1 MAFHTARR
9 DISYNPTQDMDAP
22 ARKPDFESAVRH
34 ELPLLYRVARRM
46 SSNADEAEDLVQ
58 QTLIKAYRGW
68 GRFDGSY
75 LRSWLMRI
83 MRNEMAY
90 AKRREASG
98 IQTAELLDDGISEDG
113 LWDSVAWRDQAQK
126 ILNEL
131 DRLPEEYRMAVVLC
145 DVEELSYEEAAR
157 AMDVPIGTVRSR
169 VSRGRAII
177 RTRLTGE
184 AVARDGS
191 AI

>member
-1 MAFHTARR
+1 
-9 DISYNPTQDMDAP
+9 MDVLG
-22 ARKPDFESAVRH
+22 RKPDFESAVRG

-46 SSNADEAEDLVQ
+46 SSSVDEAEDLVQ

-90 AKRREASG
+90 AKRREAAG

-145 DVEELSYEEAAR
+145 DVEEMSYEEAAR

-177 RTRLTGE
+177 RTRLTG
-184 AVARDGS
+184 ASVARDGS
-191 AI
+191 AV